1 MRMTEKRMGLL
12 LAGFD
17 RSAVAADEFD
27 DWYDTEH
34 IPERGRVPGVVGC
47 ERWTGVDDPNISIA
61 TYDLEAP
68 AVLQSPAYRAIA
80 GANLSPWSKR
90 ITGKCRRI
98 CRFEAE
104 QLTPGGRA
112 APAGAGGLMFFAMNV
127 APEAEADFNAWYDQ
141 EHVPSLAAVPGTLC
155 ARRYRILDAVSEGL
169 QRYLAVY
176 HLESPEVCS
185 SAPWKKAIET
195 PWTHRIR
202 PQTRDRL
209 RLVLRPYRR

>member
-1 MRMTEKRMGLL
+1 MGLL
-12 LAGFD
+12 VAGLE

-34 IPERGRVPGVVGC
+34 LPERRRVPGVVTGQ
-47 ERWTGVDDPNISIA
+47 RWVGADDPAISIA
-61 TYDLEAP
+61 IYDLEAP
-68 AVLQSPAYRAIA
+68 DVAQSPAYRAVS
-80 GANLSPWSKR
+80 GENRSPWSKR
-90 ITGKCRRI
+90 ISGKCRRI
-98 CRFEAE
+98 CRFVAE
-104 QLTPGGRA
+104 QTLPGNRTG
-112 APAGAGGLMFFAMNV
+112 PAGAGGMMMFAMNV
-127 APEAEADFNAWYDQ
+127 VPEAEADFNAWYDQ

-155 ARRYRILDAVSEGL
+155 ARRFRILDADSEGR

-176 HLESPEVCS
+176 HLESPGVCS

-209 RLVLRPYRR
+209 RIVLKPAGR